1 MSDIDPKKLKV
12 AELKDELKA
21 RGLDTKGTKAVL
33 ANRLSKALKAEK
45 GEAGE
50 G

>member
-12 AELKDELKA
+12 AELKEELKA
-21 RGLDTKGTKAVL
+21 RGLETKGTKAVL
-33 ANRLSKALKAEK
+33 AKRLTQALKEEV
-45 GEAGE
+45 GSEDG